1 MEIKGYVWGGSLH
14 GQVTVQDSFEFV
26 CRRIADL
33 PLARFPE
40 PYPRWKRFIC
50 RLIGVPQSDPIPDV
64 QVFEEVY
71 EAKWWIFGNRRMCI
85 FQLRG
90 IPEPTDKDRMHI
102 FRTHPDLVEIMESPF
117 DLTGS
122 HYLFN
127 RHIQRG

>member
-50 RLIGVPQSDPIPDV
+50 RLIGAHSSVSENPP
-64 QVFEEVY
+64 
-71 EAKWWIFGNRRMCI
+71 
-85 FQLRG
+85 
-90 IPEPTDKDRMHI
+90 
-102 FRTHPDLVEIMESPF
+102 FRFVDLSTAWNPG
-117 DLTGS
+117 T
-122 HYLFN
+122 N
-127 RHIQRG
+127 

>member
-26 CRRIADL
+26 CVSRAVPAMEAVHLQADRS
-33 PLARFPE
+33 PA
-40 PYPRWKRFIC
+40 KR
-50 RLIGVPQSDPIPDV
+50 S
-64 QVFEEVY
+64 
-71 EAKWWIFGNRRMCI
+71 
-85 FQLRG
+85 
-90 IPEPTDKDRMHI
+90 
-102 FRTHPDLVEIMESPF
+102 DLVEIMESPF